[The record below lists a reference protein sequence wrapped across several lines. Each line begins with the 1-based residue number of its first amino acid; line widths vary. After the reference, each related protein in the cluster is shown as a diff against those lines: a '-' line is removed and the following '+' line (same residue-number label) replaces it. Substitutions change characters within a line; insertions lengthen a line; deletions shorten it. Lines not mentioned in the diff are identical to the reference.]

1 MNKSTEVDKERA
13 LELHRNCLVVD
24 MHSDT
29 FMLLTRHPE
38 RKFKYAE
45 PRHQM
50 DLPRLIQGGVDLVF
64 FTVSNRD
71 NRGAGLVWTLKA
83 LDRVYTEAAR
93 NQDKFTIVLNKDEIL
108 KAKKEGKV
116 GAFLICENGLPFRAD
131 LPCLRML
138 YRLGIRSVALGENE
152 WTGRSCYERSGG
164 GLTDFGVEVV
174 KEMNR
179 LGMVVD
185 VAHLNEDGF
194 WDVAET
200 SEVPFIDSHAN
211 CRALCD
217 HPRNLKDEQ
226 IKALRDSGGLIGV
239 VFYPPF
245 IDEKE
250 ADLSRLL
257 DHLDHIVDLV
267 GPEYVGI
274 GSDFDGISGRSEIM
288 KDTSE
293 MPQFTLE
300 LARRGYSEDDIKKIL
315 GGNFLR
321 VFSEVEGAELVTANN
336 QSRMT
341 NDK

>member
-1 MNKSTEVDKERA
+1 LNQGTEADKERA
-13 LELHRNCLVVD
+13 LELHRNSLVVD

-38 RKFKYAE
+38 RKFAPRE

-93 NQDKFTIVLNKDEIL
+93 NADKFTIVLSKDDIL

-116 GAFLICENGLPFRAD
+116 GAFLICENGLPYRAD
-131 LPCLRML
+131 LSCLRML

-152 WTGRSCYERSGG
+152 WTGRGCYDRSGG
-164 GLTDFGVEVV
+164 GLTDFGVAMV

-200 SEVPFIDSHAN
+200 SAVPFIDSHAN
-211 CRALCD
+211 SRALCD
-217 HPRNLKDEQ
+217 HPRNLKDDQ
-226 IKALRDSGGLIGV
+226 IKALAEKSGLMGV

-245 IDEKE
+245 VDEKK
-250 ADLSRLL
+250 ASLSRLL
-257 DHLDHIVDLV
+257 DHLDHITSLV
-267 GPEYVGI
+267 GPDYVGI
-274 GSDFDGISGRSEIM
+274 GSDFDGMSGRGEIM
-288 KDTSE
+288 KDTSD

-300 LARRGYSEDDIKKIL
+300 LARRGYSRDDIKKIF

-321 VFSEVEGAELVTANN
+321 VLSEVESFAP
-336 QSRMT
+336 SP
-341 NDK
+341 